1 MKIKKKKKGERSKLK
16 EILQS
21 SSINIVKGT
30 IIAYIITF
38 TLLFIYSLLLSFTD
52 IEESTMAP
60 VVIIIT
66 GVSILARKLSRSGEN
81 KEKWNCKR
89 TE

>member
-1 MKIKKKKKGERSKLK
+1 MK

-38 TLLFIYSLLLSFTD
+38 TLLFIYSLLLNFTD
-52 IEESTMAP
+52 IEESTMVP
-60 VVIIIT
+60 VIIVIT
-66 GVSILARKLSRSGEN
+66 GVSILARKLSWRRKD
-81 KEKWNCKR
+81 KEKWDCKWS
-89 TE
+89 E